1 MAEHQPVTLSD
12 PSSSVTATYVP
23 AAGMIC
29 TSLADGG
36 VEFLGQRR
44 GVEAY
49 ITSGKT
55 MGIPLLYPW
64 ANRLSSSKYAID
76 GGVVTLTP
84 GVAGVRTDEN
94 GVPIHG
100 VLGAYPGWV
109 VTERSDNTLVAEV
122 DWTDKPR
129 LLATFPFPHV
139 LTMSVTLADRTLTVE
154 TTVTP
159 SAAAPVP
166 LCYGYHPYLQIPDV
180 ARAQWQLQSP
190 TMRHLRVDAWGLP
203 TGATEEW
210 AGGTAPLGDRE
221 LDHGF
226 DQVGDG
232 ALFVLA
238 GGDRR
243 VEVTFEKG
251 YPAAQLFA
259 PSADDLVAVEPMAAP
274 TDALRRE
281 NYRVAAPGEPDT
293 SRFTIRVT

>member
-1 MAEHQPVTLSD
+1 M
-12 PSSSVTATYVP
+12 TATYVP
-23 AAGMIC
+23 SAGMIC
-29 TSLADGG
+29 TSLADDG

-44 GVEAY
+44 GVQAY

-55 MGIPLLYPW
+55 MGIPILYPW
-64 ANRLSSSKYAID
+64 ANRLSAAKYAID

-84 GVAGVRTDEN
+84 GVAGVRTDEH

-100 VLGAYPGWV
+100 VLGAYPGWR
-109 VTERSDNTLVAEV
+109 VTEQSANTLVAAV
-122 DWTDKPR
+122 NWSDKPR
-129 LLATFPFPHV
+129 LLATFPFAHV
-139 LTMSVTLADRTLTVE
+139 LTMAVTLAERTLTVE

-166 LCYGYHPYLQIPDV
+166 VCYGYHPYLQIPGV
-180 ARAQWQLQSP
+180 PRAQWQLQSP
-190 TMRHLRVDAWGLP
+190 PMRHLPADTWGLP

-210 AGGTAPLGDRE
+210 AGGNTALGDTE

-226 DQVGDG
+226 DEVDEGSVF
-232 ALFVLA
+232 ALT

-251 YPAAQLFA
+251 YGAAQLFA
-259 PSADDLVAVEPMAAP
+259 PPTDELVAVEPMAAP

-281 NYRVAAPGEPDT
+281 NHRVAAPGAADT
-293 SRFTIRVT
+293 SRFSIKVG